1 VSPGSAAAVALCAIG
16 GLGGAVQAAIM
27 GRFGDRIGTVEAF
40 AFSTAV
46 TAGISLAALLVARQS
61 LAGYAAGLRSPLW
74 LWTGALMSAII
85 VAGLTFAS
93 PRIGT
98 TATIAILV
106 AGNLVMAAAIDQFGW
121 FGLDKIPLTWPRV
134 LGLVLLALGAAFT
147 LWRR

>member
-1 VSPGSAAAVALCAIG
+1 LSPGSAAAVALCAIG

-27 GRFGDRIGTVEAF
+27 GRFGERIGVVEAF
-40 AFSTAV
+40 AFSTLV
-46 TAGISLAALLVARQS
+46 TAGISLAALLIARQS
-61 LAGYAAGLRSPLW
+61 LAGYADGLRSPVW
-74 LWTGALMSAII
+74 LWTAALMSAII
-85 VAGLTFAS
+85 VAALTFAS

-121 FGLDKIPLTWPRV
+121 FGIDKIPLAWPRV
-134 LGLVLLALGAAFT
+134 LGLVLLALGAALT